1 MNEEHLLYV
10 INIDR
15 LLLEQT
21 EIFDVEGIEKGDA
34 RNGWHGFHR
43 QIIHHHKCLNVHL

>member
-10 INIDR
+10 DIDR

-34 RNGWHGFHR
+34 RNG
-43 QIIHHHKCLNVHL
+43 